1 MAGARVATVGE
12 IVLDEVVQSGGP
24 APHRQLGGGAL
35 YSAIG
40 ALTWAARPEVHA
52 VIGSDAPSAE
62 LDRLGNAGID
72 FGHVTRRDGPSLGL
86 WMLYERSGRRQQAPK
101 LDSPTMLEIDL
112 ERGPID
118 FDRAIRG
125 VHIAP
130 QTTEGQER
138 ALSQTGD
145 AITRT
150 LDAMVETYID
160 LEPYR
165 TGAGLRGIEAFL
177 PSVHE
182 VDAIWGPIDPVELA
196 GELFERAGL
205 PWLVITHGSAGVDVV
220 NRDGL
225 RHLPALERAI
235 VDPTGAGDAF
245 AGGFLVGLIET
256 GDPVQAAL
264 KGTVSASFVVET
276 RGPLEAVEQLNP
288 NEAARRLR
296 ELTARLDTQV
306 KVAHGVEV
314 N

>member
-1 MAGARVATVGE
+1 MGPRIATIGE
-12 IVLDEVVQSGGP
+12 IVLDEVVHSGGA

-52 VIGSDAPSAE
+52 VVGSDAPSAE
-62 LDRLGNAGID
+62 LERLSNAGID

-101 LDSPTMLEIDL
+101 IDSPTMLEIDH

-118 FDRAIRG
+118 LGAAVRG

-130 QTTEGQER
+130 QTTEGQRR
-138 ALSQTGD
+138 ALDETGGTR
-145 AITRT
+145 TRT

-165 TGAGLRGIEAFL
+165 SGDGLRGISAFL
-177 PSVHE
+177 PSEHE
-182 VDAIWGPIDPVELA
+182 VEAIWGPVDHVELA
-196 GELFERAGL
+196 RRLFERVGL
-205 PWLVITHGSAGVDVV
+205 PWLIITRGSAGVTVV
-220 NRDGL
+220 NRDGA
-225 RHLPALERAI
+225 RHVPALERTI

-256 GDPVQAAL
+256 GDPLRAAL
-264 KGTVSASFVVET
+264 WGTVSASFVVET
-276 RGPLEAVEQLNP
+276 RGPVAALEQLQRP
-288 NEAARRLR
+288 EVERRLVLL
-296 ELTARLDTQV
+296 EGRLDAEV